1 MKCWKARASWQ
12 RNIAP
17 RESFVPS
24 GTNCSGI
31 SATDTAAVL
40 CVQPLVWF
48 ATRLLVEGRSRRRH
62 AQAQE
67 RYLQQSKAPGSQ
79 LGKCFRCKRIR
90 KERRSARR
98 VSDDLIPG
106 QGMVHIPV
114 LTRNFGK
121 HCFSASYY
129 PRTSLR
135 CLSPGPLFA
144 YWLHQR
150 GCLPILQVE
159 TAASPLFNTEAGHPS
174 HGHRARPASKSPA
187 PATLLSDTS
196 IL

>member
-24 GTNCSGI
+24 GTNSSGI

-67 RYLQQSKAPGSQ
+67 RYLQQSTPGSQ
-79 LGKCFRCKRIR
+79 LGKCSRCKRIR
-90 KERRSARR
+90 MERRSARR

-114 LTRNFGK
+114 LTRNFGN
-121 HCFSASYY
+121 HCFSASLL
-129 PRTSLR
+129 PPHESAVLVPCASV
-135 CLSPGPLFA
+135 CLL
-144 YWLHQR
+144 
-150 GCLPILQVE
+150 
-159 TAASPLFNTEAGHPS
+159 AASARMPPHLAG
-174 HGHRARPASKSPA
+174 
-187 PATLLSDTS
+187 
-196 IL
+196 